1 MRTRIISM
9 GLILFI
15 TVIVY
20 SWNNNILAQEYLNS
34 DSKLIGN
41 LENGFQNPPL
51 YAKPRVF
58 WWWLNSMATKESITR
73 DLEELKAKGF
83 GGALIFDAGSSNYD
97 VAKKTA
103 PGPVF
108 GSKEWKELFVF
119 ALKEADRL
127 GLEMSFN
134 IVSGWNPGGPT
145 VTPKDALKKIVWS
158 EKIIP
163 GMSQFSDTL
172 PQPQGEYYH
181 DITVQAFRIN
191 NQKQKS
197 FLMNWQLK
205 SMNDHFR
212 GFDEYPLY
220 KLREENDSLISD
232 YDAKRDSIIDL
243 TKYIDENG
251 KLNWSIP
258 SGDWKI
264 LRIGY
269 AITGVKVSTAS
280 DGYDGLSFDH
290 LSSEAFKKFFSEVV
304 EPILNDAKPYIGKSL
319 KYLMTDSWEM
329 DVANWTENFRDE
341 FLQRRGYDMTP
352 YLSVLTGQIVENR
365 DISNRFL
372 YDFRKTVSDCI
383 ADRMYAEF
391 AKISHERGLLVHP
404 ESGGPHAAP
413 IDGLKCLGR
422 NDFPMGEFWA
432 RSNTHRFTEDH
443 RLFLKQSSSAA
454 HIYGKRFVAG
464 EGPTSIGPQW
474 ERSPKDLKN
483 VFDRNLCEG
492 INRFYWHCFT
502 SSPKEFGL
510 PGNEY
515 FAGTHLNPNVTWWNQ
530 SKDFI
535 DYLSRSSFLL
545 SQGLFQ
551 ADVCFYCG
559 DDVPNFVKRKKMNP
573 ELGFGYD
580 YDECNAEVILN
591 RMSVK
596 DGKIIFPDGMSY
608 QILRLPDRDAI
619 TLEVLK
625 KIEQLVKDGA
635 TVVGPKPI
643 KSTGL
648 KNYPSSNIE
657 VQKIA
662 NELWGKC
669 DGKTV
674 TENSYGKGKVYWGK
688 ALRDILIEKNVRPDF
703 DFVSSQDSTQMDF
716 IHKKAEGT
724 DIYFVVNRLARKGIY
739 DTKYRYITSLPDR
752 YEWVDCKFR
761 VIGKQPEIWDPMTGK
776 IEDAVVYREENGYT
790 IISLQ
795 FEPEGAKFVVFRKA
809 TYNKHFVSV
818 TRNGK
823 SLFPIEKES
832 PEMFP
837 PVRLENQKGK
847 IFLEAFQPGK
857 YNLVNAEGKVI
868 TSEIKNSCDEI
879 NIDGSWEVH
888 FPNGWGAP
896 EKATFDKL
904 ISWTE
909 SNNDGIKYFSGT
921 AEYVKTFN
929 ITKDQINSGK
939 LYLDLGN
946 VQELA
951 GVKINGKSIGVL
963 WMPPFI
969 SDITNFM
976 SEGKN
981 EIAISITNLWPN
993 RLVGDQFLPKEKRFT
1008 KTNVEK
1014 FTKDDPLRIS
1024 GLLGPV
1030 KLICSKVIEL
1040 DN

>member
-1 MRTRIISM
+1 MKTKTTSLM
-9 GLILFI
+9 LPLLFA
-15 TVIVY
+15 VIVY
-20 SWNNNILAQEYLNS
+20 CGCVKNISAQDYLNS
-34 DSKLIGN
+34 DSRLIGN
-41 LENGFQNPPL
+41 LEKGFHNPPL
-51 YAKPRVF
+51 FAKPRVF

-83 GGALIFDAGSSNYD
+83 GGALIFDAGSSNYN

-103 PGPVF
+103 HGPIF

-145 VTPKDALKKIVWS
+145 VTPKDALKKVIWS
-158 EKIIP
+158 EKIISGP
-163 GMSQFSDTL
+163 VQFSDTL
-172 PQPQGEYYH
+172 PLPKGEFYR
-181 DITVQAFRIN
+181 DVAVQAFRFDK
-191 NQKQKS
+191 QKQKN
-197 FLMNWQLK
+197 FLMYWELK
-205 SMNDHFR
+205 SLNEGFR

-220 KLREENDSLISD
+220 KLREENDSLISE
-232 YDAKRDSIIDL
+232 YDVKRDSIIDL
-243 TKYIDENG
+243 TKNIDENG
-251 KLNWSIP
+251 KLNWNVP
-258 SGDWKI
+258 PGDWKI
-264 LRIGY
+264 IRIGS
-269 AITGVKVSTAS
+269 ALTEVRVSTAS
-280 DGYDGLSFDH
+280 DDYDGLSFDH
-290 LSSEAFKKFFSEVV
+290 LSTEAFKKFFTEAVD
-304 EPILNDAKPYIGKSL
+304 PILKDVKPYVGKSL

-329 DVANWTENFRDE
+329 ETANWTENFRDE
-341 FLQRRGYDMTP
+341 FFQRRGYDMAP
-352 YLSVLTGQIVENR
+352 YLSVISGQIVESR
-365 DISNRFL
+365 DASDRFL

-383 ADRMYAEF
+383 ADRMYLEF

-432 RSNTHRFTEDH
+432 RSNTHRYTEDQ

-474 ERSPKDLKN
+474 ERSPKDLKS
-483 VFDRNLCEG
+483 VFDQNLCEG

-515 FAGTHLNPNVTWWNQ
+515 FAGTHFNPNVTWWGQ
-530 SKDFI
+530 SKNFV

-545 SQGLFQ
+545 SEGLFQ
-551 ADVCFYCG
+551 AAVCFYYG
-559 DDVPNFVKRKKMNP
+559 DDVPNFVKRKKINP

-580 YDECNAEVILN
+580 YDECNAEVVLN

-608 QILRLPDRDAI
+608 NILRLPDHDAI

-648 KNYPSSNIE
+648 KDYPSSNTE

-662 NELWGKC
+662 DKLWGKC
-669 DGKTV
+669 DGKIIM
-674 TENSYGKGKVYWGK
+674 ENNYGKGKVYWGK
-688 ALRDILIEKNVRPDF
+688 SLRDILLEKNIQPDF
-703 DFVSSQDSTQMDF
+703 DFVSSQDSTQMDY
-716 IHKKAEGT
+716 IHRKAEGA

-761 VIGKQPEIWDPMTGK
+761 ITGKQPEIWDPMTGK
-776 IEDAVVYREENGYT
+776 IEDALVYREENGYT
-790 IISLQ
+790 IVPLQ

-809 TYNKHFVSV
+809 SRKKHFVSV
-818 TRNGK
+818 DRNGK
-823 SLFPIEKES
+823 SFFPIAKEL

-837 PVRLENQKGK
+837 PVRLENKNGK
-847 IFLEAFQPGK
+847 IFFEAFQPGK
-857 YNLVNAEGKVI
+857 YNFAAAEGKTF
-868 TSEIKNSCDEI
+868 TSEIKNPCDEI
-879 NIDGSWEVH
+879 AINGSWEVN
-888 FPNGWGAP
+888 FPSGWGAP
-896 EKATFDKL
+896 EKTTFDKL

-909 SNNDGIKYFSGT
+909 SSNDGIKYFSGT
-921 AEYVKTFN
+921 ADYEKTF
-929 ITKDQINSGK
+929 TLSKEQIENGK

-951 GVKINGKSIGVL
+951 GVIINGKSVGVL
-963 WMPPFI
+963 WMPPFVADI
-969 SDITNFM
+969 SKYVR
-976 SEGKN
+976 EGKN
-981 EIAISITNLWPN
+981 EIKVCVTNLWPN
-993 RLVGDQFLPKEKRFT
+993 RLIGDQFLPKEKRYT

-1014 FTKDDPLRIS
+1014 FTKNDPLRIS
-1024 GLLGPV
+1024 GLLGLV
-1030 KLICSKVIEL
+1030 RIIKSKVVTI
-1040 DN
+1040 N